1 MKHRV
6 GDIIKHIKAKRAKWR
21 ILEINEDG
29 TLVKSTR
36 TGHLRL
42 SKYGSQGHPRRSS
55 AGQLSVR
62 MIILLWRECVP
73 RLTRY

>member
-29 TLVKSTR
+29 TLEVEQVWEPR
-36 TGHLRL
+36 P
-42 SKYGSQGHPRRSS
+42 KYGSQGHPRRSS